1 MQVLETVAIEGSE
14 KGGGIVWTLNISE
27 EWESCELRLERQA
40 GARLLKV
47 MGKSLD
53 FSFSFVFKY

>member
-47 MGKSLD
+47 MGKFRLQ
-53 FSFSFVFKY
+53 F